1 MIKIDSVNH
10 LETLMSTENFSIG
23 DIFGPKTACEVER
36 FSKTSKILQ
45 ILRKGQVFDGTF
57 DGVARST
64 PGEWRA
70 APWARAN
77 KNV

>member
-23 DIFGPKTACEVER
+23 AIFGPKTACEVER

-45 ILRKGQVFDGTF
+45 ILMFCHVFDGTF
-57 DGVARST
+57 DGDPLYHFGRI
-64 PGEWRA
+64 
-70 APWARAN
+70 
-77 KNV
+77 